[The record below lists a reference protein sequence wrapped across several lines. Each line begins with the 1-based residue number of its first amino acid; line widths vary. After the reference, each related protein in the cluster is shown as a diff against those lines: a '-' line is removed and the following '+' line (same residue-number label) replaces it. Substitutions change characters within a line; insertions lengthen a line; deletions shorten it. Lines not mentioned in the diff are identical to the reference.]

1 MDHQWMQVT
10 LPVSAGDLGLR
21 RVERH
26 ATCAYTASVAAL
38 ADIMEEINGK
48 ASDMEE
54 MGAWHSELLKA
65 LTGEEEELTPAA
77 VLASSQKFL
86 SYKVDMQ
93 FAKLIQ
99 DRVEDERGKARLN
112 SLALTRAGDWLN
124 TVPVKALGLHL
135 RAREFIVAVKYRLG
149 V

>member
-1 MDHQWMQVT
+1 M
-10 LPVSAGDLGLR
+10 A
-21 RVERH
+21 
-26 ATCAYTASVAAL
+26 AS
-38 ADIMEEINGK
+38 ADIMEEIFGK

-54 MGAWHSELLKA
+54 MVAWHSELLKA
-65 LTGEEEELTPAA
+65 LTGEEEELLTPAA